1 MPRPLRVAP
10 SPSLRRT
17 SRTLDPVRRGSR
29 SEAGASLVEFALV
42 LPIFMSLVLAM
53 FTGGLAYTVRQA
65 ITQGARE
72 AARAAATTPVT
83 GTVNAWLDDIA
94 AVAAR
99 SADGELAADETG
111 QYVCVALIRDGVI
124 SRREETAGAVSYS
137 TGTACFDDGVTVASA
152 RRVQVLAERT
162 REMEALVFS
171 RTLDLEGRAVARYEI
186 P

>member
-1 MPRPLRVAP
+1 MPRPFRVAP
-10 SPSLRRT
+10 SPSRRPR
-17 SRTLDPVRRGSR
+17 SRTLGPVRRRVS

-94 AVAAR
+94 AVAER
-99 SADGELAADETG
+99 SSDGELSVGETG
-111 QYVCVALIRDGVI
+111 RYLCIALIRDGVI
-124 SRREETAGAVSYS
+124 SKRETVGAATTYS
-137 TGTACFDDGVTVASA
+137 TGSPCFTDGVTVASA
-152 RRVQVLAERT
+152 RRVQVRAERT
-162 REMEALVFS
+162 RDMEALFFS

>member
-1 MPRPLRVAP
+1 M
-10 SPSLRRT
+10 
-17 SRTLDPVRRGSR
+17 
-29 SEAGASLVEFALV
+29 

-53 FTGGLAYTVRQA
+53 FTGGLAYTARQA

-83 GTVNAWLDDIA
+83 GSVNAWLDDIA

-99 SADGELAADETG
+99 SADGELAAGESG
-111 QYVCVALIRDGVI
+111 QYLCVALIRDGVI
-124 SRREETAGAVSYS
+124 SRREEIAGSATYS
-137 TGTACFDDGVTVASA
+137 TGAPCFTDGVTVASA

-162 REMEALVFS
+162 REMEAIFFS
-171 RTLDLEGRAVARYEI
+171 QTLDLEGRAVARYEI